1 LSTALVYPSCFE
13 GFGIPVL
20 EAMWSGV
27 PVITSSVSCLPET
40 GGEAA
45 LYVDPSSPESIAG
58 AMKRVQNNEDL
69 RREMII
75 LGHRQA
81 ENFTLEK
88 CTDEVM
94 RVYKKMMK

>member
-1 LSTALVYPSCFE
+1 
-13 GFGIPVL
+13 
-20 EAMWSGV
+20 
-27 PVITSSVSCLPET
+27 
-40 GGEAA
+40 
-45 LYVDPSSPESIAG
+45 
-58 AMKRVQNNEDL
+58 
-69 RREMII
+69 MII